1 MKLIRTTDA
10 LALAGVCLCLAVAF
24 VYQLVLGELPCALCN
39 LQRVAFMIFGG
50 GLLLN
55 LRFGISPWN
64 YVLSAAGALVG
75 SLVALLQMFVHVLPG
90 TPPTGSAFLGLHMY
104 TWTYV
109 ILTVAVVY
117 TLLSIAT
124 YAANAAST
132 RTQALQPTGDP
143 VGKTLLSAVFLFLVG
158 ANLVSAFL
166 ENGFHPFKA
175 GGQQHY
181 QMLYDG
187 DVMKP

>member
-10 LALAGVCLCLAVAF
+10 IALICVCVCLTVAF
-24 VYQLVLGELPCALCN
+24 FYQLVFGELPCALCN

-64 YVLSAAGALVG
+64 HVLSAAGALIG
-75 SLVALLQMFVHVLPG
+75 SLVALLQMFVHVMPG

-104 TWTYV
+104 AWSYV
-109 ILTVAVVY
+109 MLTGAVVY
-117 TLLSIAT
+117 ALLSIAI
-124 YAANAAST
+124 YASSRERDAAAPG
-132 RTQALQPTGDP
+132 RQP
-143 VGKTLLSAVFLFLVG
+143 VGQTTWLSAVFVFLVS